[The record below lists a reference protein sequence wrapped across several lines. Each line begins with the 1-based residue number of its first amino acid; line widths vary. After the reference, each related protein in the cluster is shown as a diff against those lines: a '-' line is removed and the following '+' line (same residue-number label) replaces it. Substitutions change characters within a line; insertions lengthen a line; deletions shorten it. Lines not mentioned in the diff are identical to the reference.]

1 MNRKKIAG
9 LFLLLALIINTLAVL
24 TVGFVTY
31 SSGSAS
37 SQDIINIFFVYNTS
51 GVPFYFILFIIWLNN
66 NEGHHY
72 QE

>member
-24 TVGFVTY
+24 TIGFVAY

-37 SQDIINIFFVYNTS
+37 SQDIMNIFFVYNTS
-51 GVPFYFILFIIWLNN
+51 GVPFYFILFIIWINN
-66 NEGHHY
+66 NEGRHY
-72 QE
+72 Q

>member
-1 MNRKKIAG
+1 MTRKKIAG

-24 TVGFVTY
+24 TVGFVAY
-31 SSGSAS
+31 SSGVTT
-37 SQDIINIFFVYNTS
+37 SQDIMNIFFVYNTS

-66 NEGHHY
+66 NEQHHY

>member
-1 MNRKKIAG
+1 MTRKKIAG

-24 TVGFVTY
+24 TVGFVAY
-31 SSGSAS
+31 SSGVTT
-37 SQDIINIFFVYNTS
+37 SQDIMNIFFVYNTS

-66 NEGHHY
+66 NEQQHY